1 MTNKEFSPWT
11 SNFNFDA
18 CEILESDKDW
28 VAARKNKQQTRNVRF
43 YKSILAE
50 LVVDQK
56 LSLKGYKSGLEEF
69 KAVNNYK
76 QKELYASSTL
86 WNFQNDFS
94 EKICRIHA
102 DLYITKQEKV
112 TLDHTYTQAM
122 VLTSLA
128 ERFWNQLI
136 SFNDFSKI
144 IDSKPRR
151 VALVTPRVNN
161 QVRKQQDKFKDKFF
175 EVGESE
181 IYELSGE
188 LVTNIYDDKEWN
200 LLMLKIFDSSLSFEE
215 VVETITSNI
224 QLQTGNFSRV
234 GLSTR
239 KEVTAYIIAKLKES
253 FESNSQSKLKYC
265 A

>member
-1 MTNKEFSPWT
+1 
-11 SNFNFDA
+11 
-18 CEILESDKDW
+18 
-28 VAARKNKQQTRNVRF
+28 
-43 YKSILAE
+43 
-50 LVVDQK
+50 
-56 LSLKGYKSGLEEF
+56 
-69 KAVNNYK
+69 
-76 QKELYASSTL
+76 
-86 WNFQNDFS
+86 
-94 EKICRIHA
+94 
-102 DLYITKQEKV
+102 
-112 TLDHTYTQAM
+112 M